1 MNKYPVVAKT
11 HPVAPKDA
19 ARRSRPS
26 PTPRRGE
33 LIEAQSPPAT
43 GGFLRFSYSYT
54 EVSAAGPSARIK
66 SHRAA
71 YENGR
76 IVSEQFE
83 GELDR
88 SEYDRMAA
96 NAQRYF
102 ADHTSLL
109 LRALFPFLR

>member
-11 HPVAPKDA
+11 HPVAPKVA
-19 ARRSRPS
+19 ARRNRPS
-26 PTPRRGE
+26 PTPRSGE
-33 LIEAQSPPAT
+33 LIEAQSPAA

-54 EVSAAGPSARIK
+54 EVSAAGQTARIK
-66 SHRAA
+66 SRRAA
-71 YENGR
+71 YEKGR
-76 IVSEQFE
+76 FFSEQFE

-88 SEYDRMAA
+88 AEYDRMAA

-109 LRALFPFLR
+109 LRALFPFLP